1 MLRAVTLVA
10 ALVAALCAIAP
21 ATPTGQE
28 YCYISN
34 HDDMIYLNNVCTTRP
49 NADGTCFMTV
59 QSPPQTVTYAVDDR
73 G

>member
-21 ATPTGQE
+21 ATPTGRE
-28 YCYISN
+28 LCFISN
-34 HDDMIYLNNVCTTRP
+34 HDDMIYLYNVCTP
-49 NADGTCFMTV
+49 HPDGDGTCFMTV
-59 QSPPQTVTYAVDDR
+59 QDPPQTVTYAVDDR

>member
-1 MLRAVTLVA
+1 MLCAVALAT
-10 ALVAALCAIAP
+10 ALVAALCAVAP

-34 HDDMIYLNNVCTTRP
+34 HDDMIYLNNVCTARP

-59 QSPPQTVTYAVDDR
+59 QSPPQTVTRAVGDR
-73 G
+73 D